1 MCTYELSLVLAAGSD
16 YTPINTTLTFTP
28 SDSSEQC
35 EYIIILQD
43 SILED
48 PENFLVHLA
57 TSDEDVK
64 LQYNYSTI
72 TILDNDGMK
81 VQRAAN
87 QYACFCYSSM
97 YLTATGCFALCIC
110 YGACLLILVLCLC
123 CA

>member
-1 MCTYELSLVLAAGSD
+1 MYGRLWLCTYELSLVLAAGSD

-48 PENFLVHLA
+48 PENFLVHLD

-64 LQYNYSTI
+64 LQYNYSTV
-72 TILDNDGMK
+72 TILDNDGTK
-81 VQRAAN
+81 G
-87 QYACFCYSSM
+87 
-97 YLTATGCFALCIC
+97 L
-110 YGACLLILVLCLC
+110 
-123 CA
+123 